1 MSLSLSLSFSL
12 SFPACHKRVHVGL
25 ASGNTEE
32 CTDLN
37 SLRAT
42 NYDPISKP
50 QMDRSHNHWAAEQCG
65 VSYIVLISS
74 LVTQRQKRMRWPT
87 SACLHH
93 KGMPLHYARTNA
105 HANATYRDNLVR
117 SRRTWAST
125 NSYVEGCMLWENG
138 PIILVKDIQWKRANH
153 NSVASSHR
161 CGRHARRRQTQKV
174 LLLVL

>member
-1 MSLSLSLSFSL
+1 MWL
-12 SFPACHKRVHVGL
+12 SFPACHQSVYVCL

-37 SLRAT
+37 ALRAT
-42 NYDPISKP
+42 NYVPISKP
-50 QMDRSHNHWAAEQCG
+50 HMGWSHSHWAVEQCG
-65 VSYIVLISS
+65 VSYIVLIDS

-87 SACLHH
+87 SVCLHH

-125 NSYVEGCMLWENG
+125 NSYVEGSCNKKIGWHADDNN
-138 PIILVKDIQWKRANH
+138 A
-153 NSVASSHR
+153 ASSHR
-161 CGRHARRRQTQKV
+161 QKYIGQCNARTDHI
-174 LLLVL
+174 LML